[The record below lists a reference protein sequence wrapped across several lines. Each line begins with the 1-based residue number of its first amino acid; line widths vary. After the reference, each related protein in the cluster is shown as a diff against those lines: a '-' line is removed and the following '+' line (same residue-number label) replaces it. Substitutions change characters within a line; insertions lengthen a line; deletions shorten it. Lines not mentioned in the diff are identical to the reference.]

1 MRDRA
6 TAMPMEGCSLFM
18 KPPDASRRFRAST
31 RKAPAPDT
39 KRRLRGAEPGRRLE
53 KRITA
58 VPSVGEEPR
67 SLLYRWVRS
76 RDLLRYPRG
85 TEHVIPEGGSPLFHY
100 NGPGLDVH
108 VSRTRQLHYYYH
120 GGAALASSFSLFF
133 ESASRSLHSSR
144 SARSTGA
151 CRVRRHI
158 SPSSISSERIP
169 VNTPVSHSATPRFPA
184 LIPHTLAHSAQ
195 SSRSARFYSASS
207 RYHALSTRFRRLARM
222 GRFRLLRVPRG
233 THARLLHGLRMFDK
247 EAGKVYKRRERT

>member
-1 MRDRA
+1 
-6 TAMPMEGCSLFM
+6 MPMEGCIRFM

-85 TEHVIPEGGSPLFHY
+85 TEHVIPEGGSPLFYY

-158 SPSSISSERIP
+158 SPSSISS
-169 VNTPVSHSATPRFPA
+169 T
-184 LIPHTLAHSAQ
+184 
-195 SSRSARFYSASS
+195 SRSTLPYPIPQRPASPRSSPTLSLTQLRAPAQPAFTPASS